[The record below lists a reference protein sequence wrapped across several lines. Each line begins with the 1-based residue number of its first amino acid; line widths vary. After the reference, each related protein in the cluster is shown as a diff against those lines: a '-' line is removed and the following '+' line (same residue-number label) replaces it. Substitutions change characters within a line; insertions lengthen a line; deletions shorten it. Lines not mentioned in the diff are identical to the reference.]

1 MPKKTSKKKVVDEL
15 VEETTTESN
24 ELVLG
29 LQGSLRRA
37 QQQIEKLK
45 AKKEELSFV
54 LRQAVADS
62 INAMALPSKTKAPKV
77 DKRSKNEEVAV
88 AILSDFQTGKAT
100 PNYNSSICAE
110 RIKYLAEVQ
119 TRIITERRNG
129 RPIRKL
135 HVWMLGDM
143 VEGELIF
150 PANPHQIDSSLYRQL
165 FKAQEIIF
173 TYLQTM
179 LTVVDEIHV
188 CGVPG
193 NHGNLS
199 KYNHP
204 ETNMDLILYEMTKRI
219 FDAMGEKRITW
230 DIPFLEG
237 ERAWYVV
244 DTIGEYSCFL
254 FHGDQIRGSA
264 AFPWYGF
271 FKKVLG
277 WNTLGQSEHF
287 PIKKFKDCYAGHWHT
302 PTKFYLNGIT
312 VRVSG
317 STESYNVYA
326 QEKMSAMGEPSQPFM
341 FVHPIRGIVTAEY
354 EIKLQGSMKLA
365 KSLEEQ

>member
-1 MPKKTSKKKVVDEL
+1 MPKKTSKRVVVDEL
-15 VEETTTESN
+15 VEEAAVEST
-24 ELVLG
+24 ELVQQ

-37 QQQIEKLK
+37 QQQIAKLK

-54 LRQAVADS
+54 LRDAIEDN
-62 INAMALPSKTKAPKV
+62 INSMVLPKVTKAPKV
-77 DKRSKNEEVAV
+77 DSRKKNEEVAV
-88 AILSDFQTGKAT
+88 AVLSDWQTGKST
-100 PNYNSSICAE
+100 PNYNSNICAE
-110 RIKYLAEVQ
+110 RIEYLAEVQ
-119 TRIITERRNG
+119 ARIITERRHA
-129 RPIRKL
+129 RPIRRL

-150 PANPHQIDSSLYRQL
+150 PQNPHQIDSSLYRQL
-165 FKAQEIIF
+165 FKAEEIIVK
-173 TYLQTM
+173 YLQTM
-179 LTVVDEIHV
+179 LTVVDTIHV

-199 KYNHP
+199 RYNHP

-230 DIPFLEG
+230 NIPFLEG
-237 ERAWYVV
+237 ERAFYVV

-254 FHGDQIRGSA
+254 FHGDQIRGSSS
-264 AFPWYGF
+264 FPWYGY
-271 FKKVLG
+271 FKKILG
-277 WNTLGQSEHF
+277 WNSLGHSEHF
-287 PIKKFKDCYAGHWHT
+287 PIGKFKDAISGHWHT

-326 QEKMSAMGEPSQPFM
+326 QEKMAAMGEPSQPFL
-341 FVHPIRGIVTAEY
+341 FVHPKKGRVTAEY
-354 EIKLQGSMKLA
+354 EIKLSMDMDIS
-365 KSLEEQ
+365 KSLEDQ